1 VRRWWRTAAGAG
13 ALLAIPA
20 LAEAHAI
27 SGSAGWADELVC
39 LVPALAL
46 LGAVLYL
53 GRDDR
58 PKPGARDKK

>member
-1 VRRWWRTAAGAG
+1 MKQWWRRATAVGIV
-13 ALLAIPA
+13 LAIPTV
-20 LAEAHAI
+20 AEAHAL
-27 SGSAGWADELVC
+27 SGSAGWADELIC

-58 PKPGARDKK
+58 SKPGAKDKK